1 MEGRFSKKFIKI
13 FEEMEVVEAAF
24 PIEGVLGTTEIF
36 LIFTAMQRHAE
47 RKSGSDSPGLQVQRG
62 APPVIKYKM

>member
-1 MEGRFSKKFIKI
+1 MEGRFSKKFLEI

-24 PIEGVLGTTEIF
+24 PIEGVLGTTEIL

-47 RKSGSDSPGLQVQRG
+47 GRSGSDGPGL
-62 APPVIKYKM
+62 